1 MVALK
6 LTEQCKDPE
15 MNNLIRIFPVACLT
29 FFTASNVF
37 ADYKTMEKDSF
48 VKKVSS
54 PLIDLPNGRV
64 PFDST
69 LTGGQ
74 PTFEQ
79 LKKAG
84 ETGFKAVINLRT
96 AGERPDPEQESTW
109 VERFGMKYFHIP
121 VAGAKGLTVQNAQL
135 FAEVLSKTENYPLIV
150 HCKSGNRVGA
160 IFALKAFHIDG
171 KSKEEAL
178 LIGESAGLKSLT
190 KAVEKVLER

>member
-1 MVALK
+1 
-6 LTEQCKDPE
+6 
-15 MNNLIRIFPVACLT
+15 MNILIRIFSAACLT
-29 FFTASNVF
+29 LFVASNVF
-37 ADYKTMEKDSF
+37 ADYKTMMKESF
-48 VKKVSS
+48 VRKVSS

-79 LKKAG
+79 LKKAS

-109 VERFGMKYFHIP
+109 VEGLGMKYFHIP
-121 VAGAKGLTVQNAQL
+121 VAGTKGLTVQNAQL
-135 FAEVLSKTENYPLIV
+135 FAEALSSAENYPLIV
-150 HCKSGNRVGA
+150 HCKGGDRVGA
-160 IFALKAFHIDG
+160 MFALKAFHFDG

-178 LIGESAGLKSLT
+178 VIGESAGLNSLT
-190 KAVEKVLER
+190 AAVEKLLER

>member
-1 MVALK
+1 
-6 LTEQCKDPE
+6 
-15 MNNLIRIFPVACLT
+15 MNNLIRIFLVACLT
-29 FFTASNVF
+29 FFIASNIF
-37 ADYKTMEKDSF
+37 ADYKTMMKESF
-48 VKKVSS
+48 VEKVSS

-150 HCKSGNRVGA
+150 HCKGGNRVGA
-160 IFALKAFHIDG
+160 MFALKAFHIDG
-171 KSKEEAL
+171 KNKEEAL

-190 KAVEKVLER
+190 KAVKKLLER

>member
-1 MVALK
+1 MVAFK
-6 LTEQCKDPE
+6 LIEQCKDPE
-15 MNNLIRIFPVACLT
+15 MKTLIRIFSIACVI
-29 FFTASNVF
+29 FFIAAIAS
-37 ADYKTMEKDSF
+37 ADYKTMEKESF

-64 PFDST
+64 PFDSI

-96 AGERPDPEQESTW
+96 DRERPDPEQESTW
-109 VERFGMKYFHIP
+109 VKGFGMKYFHIP
-121 VAGAKGLTVQNAQL
+121 VAGARGLTVQNAQL
-135 FAEVLSKTENYPLIV
+135 FAEALSKTENYPLIV
-150 HCKSGNRVGA
+150 HCKGGDRVGA
-160 IFALKAFHIDG
+160 MFALKAFHIDG

>member
-1 MVALK
+1 MK
-6 LTEQCKDPE
+6 I
-15 MNNLIRIFPVACLT
+15 LIRIFPIACLT
-29 FFTASNVF
+29 LFIASNVF
-37 ADYKTMEKDSF
+37 ADYKTMRKESF
-48 VKKVSS
+48 VRKISS
-54 PLIDLPNGRV
+54 PLINLPNWLV
-64 PFDST
+64 PFDNT

-96 AGERPDPEQESTW
+96 DGELPDPEQESTW
-109 VERFGMKYFHIP
+109 VEGFGMKYFHIP
-121 VAGAKGLTVQNAQL
+121 VGGAEGLTLENTKL

-160 IFALKAFHIDG
+160 LFALKAFRIDS

-178 LIGESAGLKSLT
+178 LIGESAGLTSLAP
-190 KAVEKVLER
+190 AVKKILER

>member
-1 MVALK
+1 
-6 LTEQCKDPE
+6 
-15 MNNLIRIFPVACLT
+15 MNICIKISSIACLT
-29 FFTASNVF
+29 FFIAAIAS
-37 ADYKTMEKDSF
+37 ADYKTMRKESF
-48 VKKVSS
+48 VRKVSS
-54 PLIDLPNGRV
+54 PLINLPNWLV
-64 PFDST
+64 PFDNT

-109 VERFGMKYFHIP
+109 VKGFGMEYFHIP

-135 FAEVLSKTENYPLIV
+135 FAEALSKTENYPLIV
-150 HCKSGNRVGA
+150 HCKGGDRVGA
-160 IFALKAFHIDG
+160 MFALKAFHIDG

-178 LIGESAGLKSLT
+178 LIGESAGLKSLA

>member
-1 MVALK
+1 MY
-6 LTEQCKDPE
+6 TEMKF
-15 MNNLIRIFPVACLT
+15 LIRIFPIACLT
-29 FFTASNVF
+29 FFIAANVF
-37 ADYKTMEKDSF
+37 ADYKTMEKESF

-79 LKKAG
+79 LEKAG

-109 VERFGMKYFHIP
+109 VKGFGMKYFHIP
-121 VAGAKGLTVQNAQL
+121 VAGARGLTVQNAQL
-135 FAEVLSKTENYPLIV
+135 FAEALSKTENYPLIV
-150 HCKSGNRVGA
+150 HCKGGDRVGA
-160 IFALKAFHIDG
+160 MFALKAFHIDG

>member
-1 MVALK
+1 MVAFK
-6 LTEQCKDPE
+6 LIEQCKDPE
-15 MNNLIRIFPVACLT
+15 MKFLIRIFPIACLT
-29 FFTASNVF
+29 LFIASNVF
-37 ADYKTMEKDSF
+37 ADYKTMEKESF

-54 PLIDLPNGRV
+54 PLIDLPNSRV
-64 PFDST
+64 PFDSI

-96 AGERPDPEQESTW
+96 AGERPDPEQESIW
-109 VERFGMKYFHIP
+109 VKGFGMEYFHIP
-121 VAGAKGLTVQNAQL
+121 VAGSKGLTVQNAQL
-135 FAEVLSKTENYPLIV
+135 IAEVLSKTENYPLIV
-150 HCKSGNRVGA
+150 HCRGGDRVGA
-160 IFALKAFHIDG
+160 MFALKAFHIDG

-178 LIGESAGLKSLT
+178 LIGKSAGLKSLA

>member
-1 MVALK
+1 MAFK
-6 LTEQCKDPE
+6 LIEQCNEPE
-15 MNNLIRIFPVACLT
+15 MNILIRIFPIACIAL
-29 FFTASNVF
+29 FIASNVF
-37 ADYKTMEKDSF
+37 ADYKTIKRESF

-54 PLIDLPNGRV
+54 PLINLPNGCV

-96 AGERPDPEQESTW
+96 DGELPDPEQESTW
-109 VERFGMKYFHIP
+109 VEGIGMKYFHIP
-121 VAGAKGLTVQNAQL
+121 VAGAEGLTLENTKL

-150 HCKSGNRVGA
+150 HSKSGNRVGA
-160 IFALKAFHIDG
+160 LFALKAFHIDG

-178 LIGESAGLKSLT
+178 LIGKRAGLTSLAPVV
-190 KAVEKVLER
+190 KRILER